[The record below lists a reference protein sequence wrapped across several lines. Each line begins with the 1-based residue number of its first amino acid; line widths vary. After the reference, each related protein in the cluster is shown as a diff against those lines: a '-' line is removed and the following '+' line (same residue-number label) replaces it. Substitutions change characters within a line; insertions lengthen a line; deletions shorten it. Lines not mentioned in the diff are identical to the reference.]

1 MSVRRPARA
10 GGSATMAASAGSL
23 ALPLPAAGVG
33 DPLPTPELEKF
44 KQTEAES
51 FEDLFGRVV
60 IIEFF
65 EYW

>member
-1 MSVRRPARA
+1 MTTLSLMPIALPALA
-10 GGSATMAASAGSL
+10 LGATL

-33 DPLPTPELEKF
+33 DPLTPELGKF

>member
-1 MSVRRPARA
+1 MKAISLLPAA
-10 GGSATMAASAGSL
+10 LPAQALGASL
-23 ALPLPAAGVG
+23 ALPLLPAAGVG
-33 DPLPTPELEKF
+33 DPLPKPELEKF

-60 IIEFF
+60 VIEFF

>member
-1 MSVRRPARA
+1 MSHRPAA
-10 GGSATMAASAGSL
+10 L
-23 ALPLPAAGVG
+23 ALPLLPAAGVG
-33 DPLPTPELEKF
+33 DPLPKPELEKF

-60 IIEFF
+60 VIEFF